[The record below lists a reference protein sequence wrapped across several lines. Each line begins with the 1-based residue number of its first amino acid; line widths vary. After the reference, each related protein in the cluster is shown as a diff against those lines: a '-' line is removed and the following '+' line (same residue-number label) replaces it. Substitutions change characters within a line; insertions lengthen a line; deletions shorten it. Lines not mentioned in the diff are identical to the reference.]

1 LTERHVRW
9 ILVAVLVLQLILL
22 GAQAP
27 QSDGPPSRVQAVSL
41 WLVSPIAHT
50 VDAAVSAVK
59 RLGVGFTVRS
69 SLLEENKRLRSELA
83 ELKNERIRWF
93 DASGQLERLQGAVS
107 YTQAGGSGLLAADVV
122 YIDHASWLRSLLLYI
137 GDQSVEV
144 NQAVVAPGGVV
155 GRVVAVAGHYAKVQ
169 LVTDRSATVGAMIR
183 RTRRQGLSRGAEE
196 GLLSLDFVPVR
207 SDIRIGDEVVT
218 AGIDGIF
225 PRGIPIGRVMSI
237 KAGEELF
244 SLIEMVP
251 TVDFGRL
258 DQAFIVEREAVP
270 TELMEIKPNERP

>member
-9 ILVAVLVLQLILL
+9 ILVAVLILQLILV

-41 WLVSPIAHT
+41 WLVAPIAHT
-50 VDAAVSAVK
+50 VDAAVAAFK
-59 RLGVGFTVRS
+59 RIGVGFTVRS

-93 DASGQLERLQGAVS
+93 DAAGQLERLQGAVS
-107 YTQAGGSGLLAADVV
+107 YTQAGGSGLFAADVV
-122 YIDHASWLRSLLLYI
+122 YIDHASWLRSLLLYV
-137 GDQSVEV
+137 GDQPVEV
-144 NQAVVAPGGVV
+144 NQAVVAPAGVV
-155 GRVVAVAGHYAKVQ
+155 GRVVAVVGKYAKVQ
-169 LVTDRSATVGAMIR
+169 LITDRSATVGAMIR

-196 GLLSLDFVPVR
+196 GLLKLDFVPVR
-207 SDIRIGDEVVT
+207 SDIRVGDEVVT

-244 SLIEMVP
+244 AQITMAP

-270 TELMEIKPNERP
+270 EELIESGADERR

>member
-9 ILVAVLVLQLILL
+9 ILVAVLVLQLILI

-27 QSDGPPSRVQAVSL
+27 QSAGPPSRVQAVSL
-41 WLVSPIAHT
+41 WLVAPFAHAVGAT
-50 VDAAVSAVK
+50 VAAVK
-59 RLGVGFTVRS
+59 RIGVGLTVRS

-83 ELKNERIRWF
+83 ELKNDRIRWF
-93 DASGQLERLQGAVS
+93 DAAGQLARLQGAVS

-122 YIDHASWLRSLLLYI
+122 YIDHTSWLRSLLLYV
-137 GDQSVEV
+137 GNQQVEV

-155 GRVVAVAGHYAKVQ
+155 GRVVAVAGNYAKVQ

-207 SDIRIGDEVVT
+207 SDIRVGDEVVT

-225 PRGIPIGRVMSI
+225 PRGIPIGRVVSI
-237 KAGEELF
+237 EAGEELF
-244 SLIEMVP
+244 SLIEMAP

-270 TELMEIKPNERP
+270 TESWALS

>member
-27 QSDGPPSRVQAVSL
+27 PSGGPPSRIQKMAL
-41 WLVSPIAHT
+41 WLVAPIAHT
-50 VDAAVSAVK
+50 VDATVSAIG

-69 SLLEENKRLRSELA
+69 SLLRENQRLRGELA
-83 ELKNERIRWF
+83 QLKNERIRWF
-93 DASGQLERLQGAVS
+93 DAEGQLERLQDAVS
-107 YTQAGGSGLLAADVV
+107 YSQAGGSGLLAADVV
-122 YIDHASWLRSLLLYI
+122 YIDHASWLRSLLLYV
-137 GDQSVEV
+137 GDHEVEL

-155 GRVVAVAGHYAKVQ
+155 GRVVAVVGQYAKVQ

-196 GLLSLDFVPVR
+196 GMLRLDFVPVR
-207 SDIRIGDEVVT
+207 SDIRMGDVVVT

-225 PRGIPIGRVMSI
+225 ARGIPIGRVVSVE
-237 KAGEELF
+237 AGEELF
-244 SLIEMVP
+244 SRIEMAP

-258 DQAFIVEREAVP
+258 DQAFVVVRSSVP
-270 TELMEIKPNERP
+270 TDIMETPDSARP